1 MNKEVQ
7 FAFAN
12 AIIEKLWVKGFITEE
27 ESEKIIEKVRE
38 KIFANAGQK
47 FYPTFNSINRIEC
60 M

>member
-27 ESEKIIEKVRE
+27 ESEKIIEKVRK
-38 KIFANAGQK
+38 KIFAL
-47 FYPTFNSINRIEC
+47 
-60 M
+60 